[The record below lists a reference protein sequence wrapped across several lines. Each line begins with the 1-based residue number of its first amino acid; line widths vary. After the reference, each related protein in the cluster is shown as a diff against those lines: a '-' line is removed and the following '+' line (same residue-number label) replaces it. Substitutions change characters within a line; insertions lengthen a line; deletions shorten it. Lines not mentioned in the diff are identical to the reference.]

1 MNRQLFKSIAGSITL
16 ILIMSAF
23 VHVSYSQKKFEGYWE
38 QQTVRKSTM
47 PMQPKEAKEIEKT
60 FYKPGKM
67 KMLNQTTGRT
77 TIFRF
82 DKELVWTIDEKK
94 KTYEEMTF
102 AQMQQGMDQM
112 RSEMKNEM
120 KNMSPEER
128 KIMEKMMGNKM
139 GGMFSEEQ
147 TFEITVQRSG
157 KTKRILDYNCEQI
170 FLMFDKEPVM
180 EMWVTD
186 KFNMGN
192 EYLDVYQKMGIMKGK
207 FSEEAKKIRGIPLL
221 TKMSM
226 NLGMGKMDSESQVT
240 KIVATSVS
248 DSEFDVPRE
257 YKKQN
262 SRTPFGK

>member
-1 MNRQLFKSIAGSITL
+1 MNRELSKLVVYCMVIIFAMSVFVPELF
-16 ILIMSAF
+16 
-23 VHVSYSQKKFEGYWE
+23 SQKKFEGYWE

-60 FYKPGKM
+60 FYKSGKM

-82 DKELVWTIDEKK
+82 DKELVWTVDEKK

-112 RSEMKNEM
+112 KSEMKKEM

-128 KIMEKMMGNKM
+128 KMMEKMMGNKA
-139 GGMFSEEQ
+139 GGMFGEEQ
-147 TFEITVQRSG
+147 KFDITVKRSG
-157 KTKRILDYNCEQI
+157 KTKSILGYNCEQI
-170 FLMFDKEPVM
+170 FLKLNEDPMM

-186 KFNMGN
+186 KFNIGN
-192 EYLDVYQKMGIMKGK
+192 EFLEVYQKMGFMKGN
-207 FSEEAKKIRGIPLL
+207 FSDEAKQIKGIPLL

-226 NLGMGKMDSESQVT
+226 DMGMGKMDSESQVT

-248 DSEFDVPRE
+248 DSEFDVPSG
-257 YKKQN
+257 YKKQK
-262 SRTPFGK
+262 SRTPFDK